1 MHQRTTGEEIWADT
15 EGKVDIFV
23 AGVGTGG
30 TVSGTGKALK
40 SHNPA
45 VKVVAVEPAT
55 SAVLSTGVAG
65 KHKIQGIGAGFVPD
79 TYNSKVVD
87 QVLTVS
93 DDEAF
98 EGARALAR
106 TKGLLVGISSGAS
119 FSAALRL
126 ARLEENAGKLIVA
139 LLPDTGER
147 YLSTALFGE
156 DMMKAPSLQQ
166 LKRLMEL
173 VEYVIFPD
181 YSDVPSWT
189 NGEEAIR
196 AILVEQLA
204 SIDEIADARAVA
216 DDFVSA
222 LPEISRLLHTDVDAV
237 MHNDPAV
244 GSMQEV
250 ILCYPVVKV
259 MIHYRAAH
267 KLHSQGV
274 PVIPRVITEMA
285 HSATGIDIHPAA
297 QIGEYFSIDHG
308 TGVVIGAT
316 SEIGNHV
323 MLYQGVT
330 LGAKNFSYDEHG
342 LPVDKPRHP
351 ILEDH
356 VTVYSNTSILGRV
369 RIGHNTVVGG
379 NVWLTHDV
387 PPHSRVL
394 HSQAVQE
401 PYFQDGEGI

>member
-1 MHQRTTGEEIWADT
+1 
-15 EGKVDIFV
+15 
-23 AGVGTGG
+23 
-30 TVSGTGKALK
+30 
-40 SHNPA
+40 
-45 VKVVAVEPAT
+45 
-55 SAVLSTGVAG
+55 
-65 KHKIQGIGAGFVPD
+65 
-79 TYNSKVVD
+79 
-87 QVLTVS
+87 
-93 DDEAF
+93 
-98 EGARALAR
+98 
-106 TKGLLVGISSGAS
+106 
-119 FSAALRL
+119 
-126 ARLEENAGKLIVA
+126 
-139 LLPDTGER
+139 
-147 YLSTALFGE
+147 
-156 DMMKAPSLQQ
+156 MMKAPSLQQ

-216 DDFVSA
+216 DDFVAA

-267 KLHSQGV
+267 MLHSQGV

-330 LGAKNFSYDEHG
+330 LGAKNFSYDEQG

-394 HSQAVQE
+394 QSQAVQE